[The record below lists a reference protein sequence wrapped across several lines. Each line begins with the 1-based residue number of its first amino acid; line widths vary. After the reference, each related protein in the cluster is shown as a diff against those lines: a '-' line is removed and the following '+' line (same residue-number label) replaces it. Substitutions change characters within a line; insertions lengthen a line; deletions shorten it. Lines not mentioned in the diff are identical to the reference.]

1 MTRADR
7 HRLLD
12 MREAVDDLS
21 AIVER
26 GRSAWEED
34 KFARLAAQKLL
45 EILGEAAKQVSDDVR
60 ARFPEVPWRDLAR
73 VRDVYTH
80 AYQRVDFDLMWEQLA
95 TQLPSLREALG
106 RIDPDELEEA

>member
-1 MTRADR
+1 MTRGDR
-7 HRLLD
+7 HRVLD
-12 MREAVDDLS
+12 MQEAAGDLA

-26 GRSAWEED
+26 GRSAWDDD

-45 EILGEAAKQVSDDVR
+45 EILGEAAKQVSVEVR
-60 ARFPEVPWRDLAR
+60 ARFPDVMWRDLAR

-80 AYQRVDFDLMWEQLA
+80 AYHRVDYDLMWEQLV

-106 RIDPDELEEA
+106 RIAPDDLESG

>member
-1 MTRADR
+1 VSRADR

-26 GRSAWEED
+26 GRSAWDDD

-45 EILGEAAKQVSDDVR
+45 EILGEAAQ
-60 ARFPEVPWRDLAR
+60 AG
-73 VRDVYTH
+73 
-80 AYQRVDFDLMWEQLA
+80 QRRRPCPIPGGSVA
-95 TQLPSLREALG
+95 
-106 RIDPDELEEA
+106 

>member
-12 MREAVDDLS
+12 MREAVDDRS

-26 GRSAWEED
+26 GRSAWDDD
-34 KFARLAAQKLL
+34 KFAKLAAQKLL

-60 ARFPEVPWRDLAR
+60 ARFPEVPWLAR

-80 AYQRVDFDLMWEQLA
+80 AYHRVDFDLMWEQLA
-95 TQLPSLREALG
+95 TQLPSLRESLG
-106 RIDPDELEEA
+106 RIDPDQLAEA

>member
-1 MTRADR
+1 
-7 HRLLD
+7 
-12 MREAVDDLS
+12 MREAVEDLT

-26 GRSAWEED
+26 GRAAWDDD

-45 EILGEAAKQVSDDVR
+45 EILGEAAKQVDDDVR

-80 AYQRVDFDLMWEQLA
+80 AYHRVDFDLMWEQLV
-95 TQLPSLREALG
+95 TQLPSLWQALG

>member
-1 MTRADR
+1 MTRGDR

-12 MREAVDDLS
+12 MQEAADDLS

-26 GRSAWEED
+26 GRSAWDGD

-60 ARFPEVPWRDLAR
+60 SRFPDVMWRDLAR

-80 AYQRVDFDLMWEQLA
+80 AYHRVDYDLMWEQLV
-95 TQLPSLREALG
+95 TQLPSLREALDQ
-106 RIDPDELEEA
+106 IDPDDLEEG

>member
-12 MREAVDDLS
+12 MREAVDDLT

-26 GRSAWEED
+26 GRSAWDDD

-45 EILGEAAKQVSDDVR
+45 EILGEAAKQVSDDGR

-80 AYQRVDFDLMWEQLA
+80 AYHRVDFDLMWEQLA
-95 TQLPSLREALG
+95 TQLPSLRQALAG
-106 RIDPDELEEA
+106 IDADEIEGA